1 MSISYSTI
9 AGDTWDLIARKAYGD
24 DRKADRIRKANPGVT
39 EPMAAGILVK
49 IPSIP
54 GVPDTLRGLTVGK

>member
-9 AGDTWDLIARKAYGD
+9 AGDTFDLVARKTYGD
-24 DRKADRIRKANPGVT
+24 DRKANIIRKANPGVT
-39 EPMAAGILVK
+39 EPMAAGLLLK

-54 GVPDTLRGLTVGK
+54 GVPDVLRGRIIGK